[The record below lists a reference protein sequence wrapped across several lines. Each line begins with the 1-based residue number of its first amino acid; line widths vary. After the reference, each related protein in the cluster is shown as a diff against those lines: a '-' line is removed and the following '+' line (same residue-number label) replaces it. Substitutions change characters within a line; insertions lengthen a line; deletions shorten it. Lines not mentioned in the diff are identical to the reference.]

1 MSRSLH
7 LTECPRDAMQ
17 GIHSFIPTY
26 EKVEYI
32 KALLDVG
39 FLTLDAGSF
48 VSPSA
53 IPQMADTPQVFGALM
68 GMQKGTE
75 ILAIIA
81 NERGANDAVQ
91 HSLVNTLGYPFSVSE
106 TFQQRNTRAS
116 IAESRIRLAGIQRIA
131 QDAEKKLVVY
141 LSMAFGNPYGDE
153 WSPTIV
159 ADHAEA
165 LAEMG
170 IRSLSLADTTGSSNP
185 DSVYKLFSE
194 MSRLLGPD
202 LELGLH
208 LHAKPEDVAI
218 KTEAA
223 WEAGC
228 RRMDTAM
235 KGFGGCPMASD
246 SLTGNMDTEK
256 VVEWCALNNIETNLN
271 QAAFLK
277 ASALAAKLFT
287 QYQ

>member
-17 GIHSFIPTY
+17 GIHTFIPTP
-26 EKVEYI
+26 EKVDYI
-32 KALLDVG
+32 KGLLDVG
-39 FLTLDAGSF
+39 FPTLDAGSF

-53 IPQMADTPQVFGALM
+53 IPQMADTPKVFDELINFNS
-68 GMQKGTE
+68 GTE

-81 NERGANDAVQ
+81 NERGASDAVQ
-91 HSLVNTLGYPFSVSE
+91 HSLVNTLGYPFSISE

-131 QDAEKKLVVY
+131 QDAGKKLVVY

-159 ADHAEA
+159 SDHAEA
-165 LAEMG
+165 LLDMG
-170 IRSLSLADTTGSSNP
+170 IHSLSLADTTGSSTP
-185 DSVYKLFSE
+185 DSVYKLYSE
-194 MSRLLGPD
+194 ISRLLGAD

-208 LHAKPEDVAI
+208 LHAKPNEVAI

-228 RRMDTAM
+228 RRLDTAM

-246 SLTGNMDTEK
+246 SLVGNMDTEK
-256 VVEWCALNNIETNLN
+256 VVQWCVSNNIETNLN